1 MKRIVSLLM
10 LPVFIVCISC
20 NRLTPEDARNAVVS
34 GEMDRIPL
42 IKQHL
47 VFIDDITIDSMR
59 ITVDQEPMAG
69 YLYTTWINNGQEE
82 PIIVSVSDI
91 RKSKTNK
98 GYIEW
103 MSDWEAAAT
112 AYFMKVLL

>member
-1 MKRIVSLLM
+1 MKRIVWLLM
-10 LPVFIVCISC
+10 LPIFIVCTSC
-20 NRLTPEDARNAVVS
+20 NRLTPENARNAVMS

-47 VFIDDITIDSMR
+47 FFIDDITIDSMR

-69 YLYTTWINNGQEE
+69 YLYTTWIKKGEKE
-82 PIIVSVSDI
+82 PIIVSVSGI
-91 RKSKTNK
+91 RKSQKNK

-103 MSDWEAAAT
+103 SSNWEAAAT
-112 AYFMKVLL
+112 AYYMKALL